1 MIDSDSDYYK
11 SQKEDAGEENGG
23 WTNQM
28 IEAFDLF
35 LSSNPDISKIS
46 KILDLGC
53 FTGQGIVAMRNKGY
67 ANIIGADLVKENIDK
82 ALSKGLNV
90 IQADM
95 HDLSIFADKEFD
107 GLFMSHVIE
116 HSTDPA
122 KVLKECIRISKKGL
136 IIFPIEPDKERVCNP
151 PHYNTFRTISEV
163 SDLITKCNFKLSKQ
177 TITLKKRLGEEVWF
191 EYAE

>member
-28 IEAFDLF
+28 IEAFDWF
-35 LSSNPDISKIS
+35 LYSFPKDAT
-46 KILDLGC
+46 ILDLGC
-53 FTGQGIVAMRNKGY
+53 FTGQGILAMHNKGFT
-67 ANIIGADLVKENIDK
+67 NIKGVDLIKENVTK
-82 ALSKGLNV
+82 AISKGLDV

-95 HDLSIFADKEFD
+95 HDLSVFRDKQFD

-116 HSTDPA
+116 HSTDPS
-122 KVLKECIRISKKGL
+122 KVLKECIRISKRGL
-136 IIFPIEPDKERVCNP
+136 IIFPIESDKEKICNP

-163 SDLITKCNFKLSKQ
+163 SDLITGCGFKLSKQ
-177 TITLKKRLGEEVWF
+177 TITFKKRLGEEVWF